1 MTRRTR
7 KNNRKR
13 SKKNSIRKRNI
24 KKTYR
29 QKGGTNFNA
38 AQKEQLTELGF
49 TEQQITLLQARLGNI
64 PSNNAMNLIQISLQQ
79 INPQTHLP
87 NTPQEIIDSLEDDE
101 GRTDSENDD
110 SDDEND
116 EQPQE
121 NGLNDAFIEED
132 GVEGNQ
138 DNNNN
143 DLMLEDLMEGG
154 RMRGKRG
161 MGGKRRKTRK
171 TKKSKKTRKG
181 KKSRKMN
188 GGALYGT
195 GVGANNYDPNYSIH
209 NTPALTLFPYK
220 PLNN

>member
-29 QKGGTNFNA
+29 QKGGTIFNQ
-38 AQKEQLTELGF
+38 AQRGQLIELGF
-49 TEQQITLLQARLGNI
+49 TEQQITPLQARLGNI
-64 PSNNAMNLIQISLQQ
+64 PSNNAMNLIQQSLQQ

-87 NTPQEIIDSLEDDE
+87 NTPQEIIDSLEDVED
-101 GRTDSENDD
+101 RTDSEID

-138 DNNNN
+138 YNNN
-143 DLMLEDLMEGG
+143 DDDLMLQDLMGG
-154 RMRGKRG
+154 KRGKRG
-161 MGGKRRKTRK
+161 KRRKGRKTRK
-171 TKKSKKTRKG
+171 S

-209 NTPALTLFPYK
+209 NTRELTLFPYK

>member
-29 QKGGTNFNA
+29 QKGGTIFNQ
-38 AQKEQLTELGF
+38 AQRGQLIELGF
-49 TEQQITLLQARLGNI
+49 TEQQITPLQARLGNI
-64 PSNNAMNLIQISLQQ
+64 PSNNAMNLIQQSLQQ
-79 INPQTHLP
+79 INPQTHLQ
-87 NTPQEIIDSLEDDE
+87 NTPQEIIDSLEDVED
-101 GRTDSENDD
+101 RTDSEID

-138 DNNNN
+138 DNNNDDFMLQ
-143 DLMLEDLMEGG
+143 DLMGG
-154 RMRGKRG
+154 KRGKRG
-161 MGGKRRKTRK
+161 KRGKTRKIRKTRK
-171 TKKSKKTRKG
+171 S

-209 NTPALTLFPYK
+209 NTRELTLFPYK